1 MIRVLL
7 ADDEHLLRTAVAS
20 LLELDD
26 DIEVVDQTD
35 NGHAVVTHPARHM
48 IDVFILDIEM
58 PDLDGLETARHL
70 LREDPDRSVVIV
82 TRHARPGVLRSAL
95 AAGVRGFVPKSTRA
109 EDLAG
114 IIRTIHN
121 GGRYVDASLAFDAMR
136 NDSPLTE
143 REASLLARTEQ
154 GQSIASIASE
164 LHLAHGTVRNYLSN
178 AIMKLGATDRHEAA
192 RRARKNGWI

>member
-35 NGHAVVTHPARHM
+35 NGHAVVTHPARHT

-114 IIRTIHN
+114 IIRIIHN

>member
-1 MIRVLL
+1 VIRVLL

-26 DIEVVDQTD
+26 DIKVVDQAD
-35 NGHAVVTHPARHM
+35 NGLSVLNHPARAT
-48 IDVFILDIEM
+48 IDVFVLDIEM
-58 PDLDGLETARHL
+58 PDVDGVETARRL
-70 LREDPDRSVVIV
+70 LREDPDRAVVIV

-114 IIRTIHN
+114 IIRTIHE
-121 GGRYVDASLAFDAMR
+121 GGRYVDASLAFDAMH

-143 REASLLARTEQ
+143 RETSLLSRTEQ

-164 LHLAHGTVRNYLSN
+164 LHLAPGTVRNYLSN